1 MTRTGAREVEGVMRR
16 KGGVRGHL
24 PRTDAREAEGV
35 MRRKEGVRGHLTR
48 LNAREAE
55 ELEELAD
62 NCLGRMPWEDCRGGK
77 HILSNN
83 KH

>member
-1 MTRTGAREVEGVMRR
+1 MGGRGSYEKAEGVRGHLPRTGAREVEGVMRR
-16 KGGVRGHL
+16 QGGVRGHL
-24 PRTDAREAEGV
+24 PRLNDREV
-35 MRRKEGVRGHLTR
+35 
-48 LNAREAE
+48 E

>member
-1 MTRTGAREVEGVMRR
+1 MGGRGSYEKAEGVRGQLPRLDAREV
-16 KGGVRGHL
+16 
-24 PRTDAREAEGV
+24 EGV

-48 LNAREAE
+48 TDAREVE

-62 NCLGRMPWEDCRGGK
+62 NCLGRTPCEDCRGGK

>member
-1 MTRTGAREVEGVMRR
+1 MPRLDAREVEGVMRRKEGVRGHLTRTDAREVEGVMRR

-24 PRTDAREAEGV
+24 TRTDAREV
-35 MRRKEGVRGHLTR
+35 
-48 LNAREAE
+48 E

-62 NCLGRMPWEDCRGGK
+62 NCLGRTPCEDCRGGK

>member
-1 MTRTGAREVEGVMRR
+1 MTRTDDREVEGVIRR
-16 KGGVRGHL
+16 Q
-24 PRTDAREAEGV
+24 
-35 MRRKEGVRGHLTR
+35 EGVRGHLTR
-48 LNAREAE
+48 TDAREVE

>member
-1 MTRTGAREVEGVMRR
+1 MLRTDDREV
-16 KGGVRGHL
+16 
-24 PRTDAREAEGV
+24 
-35 MRRKEGVRGHLTR
+35 
-48 LNAREAE
+48 E

-62 NCLGRMPWEDCRGGK
+62 NCLSRMPWEDCRGGK

>member
-1 MTRTGAREVEGVMRR
+1 MPRLDAREV
-16 KGGVRGHL
+16 
-24 PRTDAREAEGV
+24 EGV
-35 MRRKEGVRGHLTR
+35 MRRKEGVRGHLPRTG
-48 LNAREAE
+48 AREVE

-62 NCLGRMPWEDCRGGK
+62 NCLGRTPCEDCRGGK

>member
-1 MTRTGAREVEGVMRR
+1 MDWEV
-16 KGGVRGHL
+16 K
-24 PRTDAREAEGV
+24 
-35 MRRKEGVRGHLTR
+35 
-48 LNAREAE
+48 

>member
-1 MTRTGAREVEGVMRR
+1 M
-16 KGGVRGHL
+16 GGRGSYEK
-24 PRTDAREAEGV
+24 A
-35 MRRKEGVRGHLTR
+35 EGVRGHLTR
-48 LNAREAE
+48 TDDREVE

>member
-1 MTRTGAREVEGVMRR
+1 MGGRGSYEKAEGVRGHLPRLDDREVEGVMRR

-24 PRTDAREAEGV
+24 TRTDAREV
-35 MRRKEGVRGHLTR
+35 
-48 LNAREAE
+48 E

-77 HILSNN
+77 HVLSNN

>member
-1 MTRTGAREVEGVMRR
+1 MTRTGAREVEGGMRRKEGVRGHFTRTGAREVEGVMRR
-16 KGGVRGHL
+16 QG
-24 PRTDAREAEGV
+24 
-35 MRRKEGVRGHLTR
+35 GVRGHLTR
-48 LNAREAE
+48 TGAREVE

-77 HILSNN
+77 HVLSNN

>member
-1 MTRTGAREVEGVMRR
+1 MDWEVEGVMRR
-16 KGGVRGHL
+16 Q
-24 PRTDAREAEGV
+24 
-35 MRRKEGVRGHLTR
+35 EGVRGHLTR
-48 LNAREAE
+48 TDDREVE

>member
-1 MTRTGAREVEGVMRR
+1 MPRTGTREVEGVMRR
-16 KGGVRGHL
+16 QEGVRGHL
-24 PRTDAREAEGV
+24 PRLNDREV
-35 MRRKEGVRGHLTR
+35 K
-48 LNAREAE
+48 

>member
-1 MTRTGAREVEGVMRR
+1 MTRLDDREVEG
-16 KGGVRGHL
+16 G
-24 PRTDAREAEGV
+24 

-48 LNAREAE
+48 TDAREVEGGMRRQEGVRGHLTRTGAREVE

>member
-1 MTRTGAREVEGVMRR
+1 MPRTGAREAEGVMRR
-16 KGGVRGHL
+16 QGGVRGHL
-24 PRTDAREAEGV
+24 PRTGAREV
-35 MRRKEGVRGHLTR
+35 
-48 LNAREAE
+48 E

-77 HILSNN
+77 HVLSNN